1 METLRVTRVPIGS
14 LRTDPANARLH
25 GDSNVDAIAGSLAR
39 FGQAEPL
46 VVQRGTSRVIAGNGR
61 LVAMKKLGWTECDV
75 VELDLDELT
84 ATALGIALN
93 RTAELAE
100 WDSPVLAKLLDE
112 LRSED
117 ALAGVGFSDA
127 EIDQLLAE
135 LAADLP
141 PQELED
147 PGPGEPPEQPVSR
160 MEDLWLLGDHRLLC
174 GDSTKPA
181 DVTRLLAGERPLL
194 MVSDP
199 PYGVEYDPDWRNQAG
214 VSQTARTGKVLNDDR
229 ADWTDAWR
237 LFPGDVAYVWHAGRS
252 CGQVAANLYQADFE
266 VRAQII
272 WAKSRFALSR
282 GNYHWQHEP
291 CWYAVR
297 RGATAHWVGDRTQST
312 VWEIGTTDDGQ
323 WTPHGTQKP
332 LECMERPMRN
342 HDAPSV
348 YEPFSGSGTSLIAA
362 ERLRRRCFAMEL
374 DPGYVDV
381 ALRRWEQATGKQAT
395 LEGSGQTFAE
405 AGAERKGAPS

>member
-1 METLRVTRVPIGS
+1 MDTKLSVEWVSAGRLFCSPANPRRNDDAVPHVAASLRRFGWQQPIVARPSGEVVAGNTRFKAAQSLGLTELPVAWFDGSDLDAAAYKIADNRTHEFATWDDATLARILEQLRV
-14 LRTDPANARLH
+14 
-25 GDSNVDAIAGSLAR
+25 
-39 FGQAEPL
+39 
-46 VVQRGTSRVIAGNGR
+46 
-61 LVAMKKLGWTECDV
+61 
-75 VELDLDELT
+75 
-84 ATALGIALN
+84 
-93 RTAELAE
+93 
-100 WDSPVLAKLLDE
+100 
-112 LRSED
+112 ED
-117 ALAGVGFSDA
+117 ALEGVGFSDA
-127 EIDQLLAE
+127 DIDQLLAD
-135 LAADLP
+135 LAAGQP
-141 PQELED
+141 PQELAD
-147 PGPGEPPEQPVSR
+147 PGPGEPPEEPVSR
-160 MEDLWLLGDHRLLC
+160 LGDLWLPGDHRLLC
-174 GDSTKPA
+174 GDSTMPD
-181 DVTRLLAGERPLL
+181 DVARLLAGERPLL
-194 MVSDP
+194 MVTDP

-237 LFPGDVAYVWHAGRS
+237 LFTGDVAYVWHAGRS
-252 CGQVAANLYQADFE
+252 CGQVAANLSQADFE
-266 VRAQII
+266 IRAQII

-312 VWEIGTTDDGQ
+312 IWEIGSTDDGQ

-362 ERLRRRCFAMEL
+362 GRLRRRCFAMEL

-381 ALRRWEQATGKQAT
+381 ALRRWEQATGKQAV
-395 LEGSGQTFAE
+395 LEATGETFA
-405 AGAERKGAPS
+405 ATQSERATP